1 MLLFDFFFY
10 KNTVDE
16 EEVEKLSRPT
26 SDWWNPNGEFAALH
40 SMNKLRISFIKKSLD
55 HQHTQNISPS
65 KPLRGF
71 RILDVGCGGGI
82 LSEVRHISDWS
93 RTKKLFLCYSPCE
106 CLKISIKMSRKV
118 HCKCIKIKIVHS
130 SLDVTYQT

>member
-1 MLLFDFFFY
+1 MQSGRFGCWVPLVYTAKFSWPVGGHCITKFSFFNSFY

-55 HQHTQNISPS
+55 HRHTQNISPS
-65 KPLRGF
+65 KPLGGF

-82 LSEVRHISDWS
+82 LSEVRHI
-93 RTKKLFLCYSPCE
+93 
-106 CLKISIKMSRKV
+106 
-118 HCKCIKIKIVHS
+118 
-130 SLDVTYQT
+130 